1 MLTERPIPFIV
12 ETAGATAIAL
22 DFETASASPGAVC
35 SVGLAW
41 IGGDGR
47 VTHTAHRLVRPR
59 DMRFAPMNIA
69 VHGIQPHDVE
79 HEPEF
84 PGIWDDLLPHLEAT
98 PLLLAHNAP
107 FDIGVLRDV
116 LDAYAL
122 PWPSLRFLCTV
133 KIARAQWPDLPDHKL
148 PTVAGHLG
156 LELQHHAADSDA
168 AACAGI
174 ALGAMAESGATG
186 LDDLLPRL
194 GIQAGK
200 LEPGYHEPCTSASQR
215 RAALRRQRL
224 PAWLRQ
230 R

>member
-1 MLTERPIPFIV
+1 MLIERPIPSV
-12 ETAGATAIAL
+12 AAAMGATAIAL

-41 IGGDGR
+41 IGGGR
-47 VTHTAHRLVRPR
+47 ITHTAHRLVRPR
-59 DMRFAPMNIA
+59 DMRFHPMNIA
-69 VHGIQPHDVE
+69 IHGIQPHDVE

-84 PGIWDDLLPHLEAT
+84 PGLWDELLPHLEQT

-116 LDAYAL
+116 LDAYGL
-122 PWPSLRFLCTV
+122 PWPTLRFLCTV
-133 KIARAQWPDLPDHKL
+133 KVARAQWPDLPDHKL

-174 ALGAMAESGATG
+174 ALGALAASAAAD
-186 LDDLLPRL
+186 LDALLSRL
-194 GIQAGK
+194 GLEAGR
-200 LEPGYHEPCTSASQR
+200 LEPGYHQPCTSASQR

-224 PAWLRQ
+224 PRWLR
-230 R
+230 